1 MMDTVVVSDVAKE
14 AELNVSKNLVEPHV
28 PRRVDLKTIGRDVLK
43 RVDLKTITT
52 DVPRRGDLN
61 TIATDV
67 PRRVDLK
74 TIATDAPRRVDLKTI
89 AIEATPLEV
98 QNTENGNSK
107 SNNVLKSSNGRIVP
121 MQIRSKNGRIVPIQI
136 GINRENKKQNL
147 WECNAE
153 ELGNILGLCRPIQ
166 AQQIKEKLKRKLTEV
181 PERKMGIERN
191 NTCRLSMVIQGLQ
204 ERRLNKKKMKQDK
217 ILF

>member
-1 MMDTVVVSDVAKE
+1 MGA
-14 AELNVSKNLVEPHV
+14 
-28 PRRVDLKTIGRDVLK
+28 
-43 RVDLKTITT
+43 
-52 DVPRRGDLN
+52 
-61 TIATDV
+61 
-67 PRRVDLK
+67 
-74 TIATDAPRRVDLKTI
+74 
-89 AIEATPLEV
+89 

-107 SNNVLKSSNGRIVP
+107 SNNVLKSTNGRI
-121 MQIRSKNGRIVPIQI
+121 IPIQI

-191 NTCRLSMVIQGLQ
+191 NTCRLSMVIEGLQ
-204 ERRLNKKKMKQDK
+204 ERRRNKKKRKQDK
-217 ILF
+217 